1 LNNVII
7 FHIDMRL
14 ENLFLMSS
22 PIPTFLITFAYLAFV
37 YYGPK
42 WMKNREPFELK
53 GVIKVYNL
61 SLSVISGYL
70 FYEVNKFYF
79 LNPVKNFN

>member
-1 LNNVII
+1 
-7 FHIDMRL
+7 MRL

-22 PIPTFLITFAYLAFV
+22 PIPTILITFAYLAFV

-61 SLSVISGYL
+61 SLSLISGYL
-70 FYEVNKFYF
+70 FYEVKY
-79 LNPVKNFN
+79 